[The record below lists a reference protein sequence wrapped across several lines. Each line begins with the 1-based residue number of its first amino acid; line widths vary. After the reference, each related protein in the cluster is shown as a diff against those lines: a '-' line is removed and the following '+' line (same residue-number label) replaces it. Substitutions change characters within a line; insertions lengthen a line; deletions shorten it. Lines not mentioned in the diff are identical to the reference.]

1 MNLPNWGH
9 LPKNKLFIVKIN
21 MNTNIT
27 KEKITKLAE
36 EHRMIVPEAGEPGIE
51 MVDQEITPTD
61 GTEGTEMVPELPDDA
76 DNNAG
81 LYKLS
86 QETVTE
92 LTDRLKDE
100 YTAHYFYRNA
110 ANWCADAN
118 YKKAA
123 AFFVT
128 EADTEL
134 VHAKGLQ
141 DYMTGFNIIPVIPA
155 AETTKQFT
163 SLPQIIREAYGIE
176 LDLMKKYN
184 MSSAKL
190 FGSDLTTFDFL
201 QGYREIQK
209 ESVVEYNDLI
219 NGLALVN
226 EDNKLDV
233 LYFEQTYM

>member
-1 MNLPNWGH
+1 MANQ
-9 LPKNKLFIVKIN
+9 I
-21 MNTNIT
+21 IT
-27 KEKITKLAE
+27 KEDIKSKIMNIARENQSLPE
-36 EHRMIVPEAGEPGIE
+36 EEIPGMGGEEMGIE
-51 MVDQEITPTD
+51 DVQVNDQPIDQVTD
-61 GTEGTEMVPELPDDA
+61 GET
-76 DNNAG
+76 G

-86 QETVTE
+86 QETIAE

-100 YTAHYFYRNA
+100 YSAHYFYRNA
-110 ANWCADAN
+110 ANWCTDAN

-123 AFFVT
+123 AFFAV

-141 DYMTGFNIIPVIPA
+141 DYMTGFNIIPVMPA
-155 AETTKQFT
+155 TETTKTFT

-184 MSSAKL
+184 MTSSKL

-201 QGYREIQK
+201 QGYRDGQK

-219 NGLALVN
+219 NGLSLVN
-226 EDNKLDV
+226 EENKLDV
-233 LYFEQTYM
+233 LYFEQTYL

>member
-1 MNLPNWGH
+1 M
-9 LPKNKLFIVKIN
+9 
-21 MNTNIT
+21 NIT
-27 KEKITKLAE
+27 KEKLTKLAE
-36 EHRMIVPEAGEPGIE
+36 EHKMMVPEAIPGVE
-51 MVDQEITPTD
+51 MTDQEVIPAD
-61 GTEGTEMVPELPDDA
+61 GTELPAETPEIPA
-76 DNNAG
+76 DTDENAG

-86 QETVTE
+86 QEAVTE

-123 AFFVT
+123 AFFVN
-128 EADTEL
+128 EANTEL
-134 VHAKGLQ
+134 EHAKGLQ

-155 AETTKQFT
+155 TETTKQFT
-163 SLPQIIREAYGIE
+163 NLPQIIREAYGIE

-184 MSSAKL
+184 MSSGKL

-219 NGLALVN
+219 NALSLIN

-233 LYFEQTYM
+233 LYFEQTYL

>member
-1 MNLPNWGH
+1 M
-9 LPKNKLFIVKIN
+9 
-21 MNTNIT
+21 NIT
-27 KEKITKLAE
+27 KEKLTKLAE
-36 EHRMIVPEAGEPGIE
+36 EHKMMVPEAIPGVE
-51 MVDQEITPTD
+51 MTDQEVIPAD
-61 GTEGTEMVPELPDDA
+61 GTELPAETPEIPA
-76 DNNAG
+76 DSDENAG

-86 QETVTE
+86 QEAVTE

-118 YKKAA
+118 YKKATT
-123 AFFVT
+123 FFVN
-128 EADTEL
+128 EANTEL
-134 VHAKGLQ
+134 EHAKGLQ

-155 AETTKQFT
+155 TETTKQFT
-163 SLPQIIREAYGIE
+163 NLPQIIREAYGIE

-184 MSSAKL
+184 MSSSKL

-219 NGLALVN
+219 NALSLIN

-233 LYFEQTYM
+233 LYFEQTYL

>member
-1 MNLPNWGH
+1 M
-9 LPKNKLFIVKIN
+9 
-21 MNTNIT
+21 NIT
-27 KEKITKLAE
+27 KEKLTKLAE
-36 EHRMIVPEAGEPGIE
+36 DHKMMVPEVDEPGTE
-51 MVDQEITPTD
+51 MVSQEITPTD
-61 GTEGTEMVPELPDDA
+61 GTEDMGMIPELPANADD
-76 DNNAG
+76 NAG
-81 LYKLS
+81 LYTLS

-110 ANWCADAN
+110 ANWCTDAN

-123 AFFVT
+123 AFFAV

-155 AETTKQFT
+155 AETTKQFN

-184 MSSAKL
+184 MTSSKL

-201 QGYREIQK
+201 QGYRDGQK

>member
-1 MNLPNWGH
+1 MNNG
-9 LPKNKLFIVKIN
+9 
-21 MNTNIT
+21 TIT
-27 KEKITKLAE
+27 KEKLTKLAE
-36 EHRMIVPEAGEPGIE
+36 EHKMPVKEAEPGIE
-51 MVDQEITPTD
+51 MVDQQITPID
-61 GTEGTEMVPELPDDA
+61 GTETQEVTPEIPA
-76 DNNAG
+76 DSDENSG

-92 LTDRLKDE
+92 LTDRIKDE

-110 ANWCADAN
+110 ANWCTDAN

-123 AFFVT
+123 AFFDAEAVT
-128 EADTEL
+128 ELE
-134 VHAKGLQ
+134 HAKGLQ

-155 AETTKQFT
+155 TETTKQFN

-184 MSSAKL
+184 TTSGKL

-201 QGYREIQK
+201 QSYRNIQK

-219 NGLALVN
+219 NALSLVN

-233 LYFEQTYM
+233 LYFEQTYL

>member
-1 MNLPNWGH
+1 MANQ
-9 LPKNKLFIVKIN
+9 I
-21 MNTNIT
+21 IT
-27 KEKITKLAE
+27 KEDIKSKIMNIARENQSLPE
-36 EHRMIVPEAGEPGIE
+36 EEIPGVEIGDMGIE
-51 MVDQEITPTD
+51 DVQITDQPTD
-61 GTEGTEMVPELPDDA
+61 QVIDQVTDGDT
-76 DNNAG
+76 G

-86 QETVTE
+86 QETISE

-100 YTAHYFYRNA
+100 YSAHYFYRNA
-110 ANWCADAN
+110 ANWCTDAN

-123 AFFVT
+123 AFFAV

-155 AETTKQFT
+155 TDTTKTFT

-184 MSSAKL
+184 MTSSKL

-201 QGYREIQK
+201 QGYRDGQR

-219 NGLALVN
+219 NGLSLVN

-233 LYFEQTYM
+233 LYFEQTYL

>member
-1 MNLPNWGH
+1 MNNG
-9 LPKNKLFIVKIN
+9 
-21 MNTNIT
+21 TIT
-27 KEKITKLAE
+27 KEKLTKLAE
-36 EHRMIVPEAGEPGIE
+36 EHKMPVKEAEPGIE
-51 MVDQEITPTD
+51 MVDQQITPID
-61 GTEGTEMVPELPDDA
+61 GTETQEVTPEIPA
-76 DNNAG
+76 DSDENSG

-92 LTDRLKDE
+92 LTDRIKDE

-110 ANWCADAN
+110 ANWCTDAN

-123 AFFVT
+123 AFFDAEAVT
-128 EADTEL
+128 ELE
-134 VHAKGLQ
+134 HAKGLQ

-155 AETTKQFT
+155 TETTKQFN

-184 MSSAKL
+184 ATSGKL

-201 QGYREIQK
+201 QSYRNIQK

-219 NGLALVN
+219 NALSLVN

-233 LYFEQTYM
+233 LYFEQTYL